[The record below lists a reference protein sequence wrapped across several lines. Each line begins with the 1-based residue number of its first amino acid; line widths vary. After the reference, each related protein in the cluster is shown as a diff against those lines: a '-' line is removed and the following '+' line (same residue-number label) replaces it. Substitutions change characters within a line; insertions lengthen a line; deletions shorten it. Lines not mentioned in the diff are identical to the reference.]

1 MLGSRPTSRSPSWP
15 TDGTT
20 TAGTT
25 VTVTTTGATTTGT
38 TTTATTTGTTATTTT
53 TTTTTATT
61 TAATTGTTITGITTA
76 TNRALE
82 GVAHRQGAPH
92 PRKSVGVAAGV
103 AAASRPAWQLTA
115 G

>member
-25 VTVTTTGATTTGT
+25 VTVTTTGATTTG
-38 TTTATTTGTTATTTT
+38 T

-103 AAASRPAWQLTA
+103 AAASRPAWQLSA